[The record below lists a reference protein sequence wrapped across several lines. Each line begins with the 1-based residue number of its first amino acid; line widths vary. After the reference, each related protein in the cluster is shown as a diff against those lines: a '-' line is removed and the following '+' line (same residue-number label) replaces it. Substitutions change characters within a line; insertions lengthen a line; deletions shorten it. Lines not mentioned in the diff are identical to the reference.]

1 MTDNENKKFLA
12 IYGSGGAGTE
22 LYEMISVSSLK
33 NHWREILFIDDT
45 KPQSIT
51 HTIKS
56 YPFSDFVNIFNAEYL
71 YKKVKEAGYSLGKVV
86 SETAL
91 VSPSATLSDG
101 VVVLDR
107 SIVSS
112 GAHIGSNTFINGTAI
127 IGHNVDVG
135 PHCLICSFSIL
146 AGHAQIG
153 SCSFI
158 GASSCIRDKIVLG
171 DKVVVSMGA
180 IVLKNVES
188 GFVVMGNPARVISK
202 SNKVF

>member
-1 MTDNENKKFLA
+1 MYSEICLQKICRHKNLR
-12 IYGSGGAGTE
+12 E
-22 LYEMISVSSLK
+22 L
-33 NHWREILFIDDT
+33 
-45 KPQSIT
+45 
-51 HTIKS
+51 
-56 YPFSDFVNIFNAEYL
+56 
-71 YKKVKEAGYSLGKVV
+71 G
-86 SETAL
+86 
-91 VSPSATLSDG
+91 
-101 VVVLDR
+101 
-107 SIVSS
+107 
-112 GAHIGSNTFINGTAI
+112 FINGTAI

-202 SNKVF
+202 SNDKVF